1 MVILKPSKVLV
12 CLLVLSTLTIVSVGW
27 SYNGSDLLGAPG
39 IQGDALSAEP
49 RAKPSQQIRTRSTT
63 PLSVQSPSVPS
74 QKSHSTRSG
83 TSATPALGYP
93 TLPPQQ
99 YGASNRPNL
108 FAPSMPGSCGI
119 QDQGCGYYIPYLPRQ
134 GAKQFQLNAK
144 LWYDQLNASTV
155 VWGTNL
161 VGGAGTELDLQRD
174 LDLAKYEYIP
184 EYEARCQIRCN
195 WGLRFSFMPIE
206 YRDNT
211 IPRGGFFFGN
221 AYYPPFVSVLTKWN
235 RNIYRWDI
243 VYDWYQGPHAV
254 SSIFAGYALYDD
266 KLSISNFAQNRARSH
281 TFGLAFA
288 GGSIDRV
295 ITTVG
300 SGAASTH
307 CKWSVQFLEGYF
319 GWDGYATARFSVP
332 MGCGR
337 FGYLEGGWRWIVL
350 EMRRPTNTD
359 KTSMEGPM
367 GAVGLVF

>member
-1 MVILKPSKVLV
+1 MVIIKPSKLLV
-12 CLLVLSTLTIVSVGW
+12 CLLVLFTLTIVSVGW

-49 RAKPSQQIRTRSTT
+49 RAKPSQQNRTRSAT
-63 PLSVQSPSVPS
+63 PLSVQSPSVQS
-74 QKSHSTRSG
+74 QKTHTTRSG
-83 TSATPALGYP
+83 TSSAAPLGYAATPARPFGTPY
-93 TLPPQQ
+93 Q
-99 YGASNRPNL
+99 PNL
-108 FAPSMPGSCGI
+108 FGSSCGP
-119 QDQGCGYYIPYLPRQ
+119 QSQGCGYYIPYLPRQ
-134 GAKQFQLNAK
+134 GARQFQLDAK
-144 LWYDQLNASTV
+144 LWYEQLGSTV

-161 VGGAGTELDLQRD
+161 AGGKGTELDLQRD
-174 LDLAKYEYIP
+174 LDLSKYEYVA

-211 IPRGGFFFGN
+211 IPRYGFYFGN
-221 AYYPPFVSVLTKWN
+221 IWFPPGYSVLTKWN

-243 VYDWYQGPHAV
+243 VYDWFQGPHAV
-254 SSIFAGYALYDD
+254 SSIFAGYSLYDD
-266 KLSISNFAQNRARSH
+266 KLAISNFAQNRARSR
-281 TFGLAFA
+281 TFGLAYA

-307 CKWSVQFLEGYF
+307 CKASVQFLEGYF
-319 GWDGYATARFSVP
+319 GWDAYAAGRFAVP
-332 MGCGR
+332 LGCGR

-350 EMRRPTNTD
+350 ETYRPTNTD
-359 KTSMEGPM
+359 KTSMQGPI